1 MRPNKIESRE
11 APAPC
16 LVDSGNFVWEITE
29 HPVVFLRQML
39 GCDKIGAAVDPVRPL
54 NYIKPVIAS
63 PMSSTAT
70 RQTI

>member
-1 MRPNKIESRE
+1 M
-11 APAPC
+11 
-16 LVDSGNFVWEITE
+16 G
-29 HPVVFLRQML
+29 FLRQML

-70 RQTI
+70 RLTI